1 MIALGAD
8 DWKLLEHA
16 YGPAEDI
23 PRLLEQLA
31 EDPRPKSHY
40 EEEPWFTLWSSL
52 CHQGDVYTASYA
64 AVPHI
69 VGICLSS
76 DGPVDLG
83 FFQLPAC
90 VKIAH
95 ATGFGPAMPSQLV
108 DDYKNA
114 LSQLHDCAFRHASHD
129 WDEGMTLSVAAALA
143 VANGHIRAAET
154 IINLDDD
161 IMARIISGDL

>member
-1 MIALGAD
+1 MVFAPRLLPANHAADDTATFWRNRAERIDEMLALGAD

-64 AVPHI
+64 AVPHL

-90 VKIAH
+90 VEIAH

-108 DDYKNA
+108 DDYKT
-114 LSQLHDCAFRHASHD
+114 R
-129 WDEGMTLSVAAALA
+129 
-143 VANGHIRAAET
+143 
-154 IINLDDD
+154 
-161 IMARIISGDL
+161 